1 MRDLVFIRTHA
12 FGENERS
19 LYKTLRLFFPE
30 EAVVVCADESKAQV
44 DTGGIAKISLTRDI
58 ASRLAGGDLPE
69 DWGWRMGDLFY
80 ARVREVHPDVGRY
93 WLIEPDVHIPPGHVA
108 AILGDLAEI
117 EADYLACDF
126 RDHGHRPFNR
136 ALRRIQ
142 DVTTYGGVFAFTRA
156 SAAAVKRTLALR
168 QRVTATLGPAP
179 PKVPVPNDEAV
190 MANAVV
196 AAGLTGLNL
205 AEVMPEVFDTAWFS
219 FNPPRLR
226 RAVETADPD
235 LPRVMHPI
243 LSIEEIAAKITA
255 PSRPGYSPRYPAWR
269 LRHVLPHLTPE
280 ERQVIEDAWAAS
292 DRH

>member
-126 RDHGHRPFNR
+126 RDHRIGCITRGRSGSAVSTARRSLGGLNENQAVSKTSGMTSARFSPVRPAATTAF
-136 ALRRIQ
+136 AMTASSFGTGTLGGAGPSVA
-142 DVTTYGGVFAFTRA
+142 VTRCRSASVRFT
-156 SAAAVKRTLALR
+156 AAAEARVKAKT
-168 QRVTATLGPAP
+168 P
-179 PKVPVPNDEAV
+179 P
-190 MANAVV
+190 
-196 AAGLTGLNL
+196 
-205 AEVMPEVFDTAWFS
+205 
-219 FNPPRLR
+219 
-226 RAVETADPD
+226 
-235 LPRVMHPI
+235 
-243 LSIEEIAAKITA
+243 
-255 PSRPGYSPRYPAWR
+255 
-269 LRHVLPHLTPE
+269 
-280 ERQVIEDAWAAS
+280 
-292 DRH
+292 